1 MHRSNSLSFKIH
13 KVIKNKELSYIVL
26 HHFTVV
32 FMIRMIRIS
41 LLVLLVVGISGIMV
55 TGSTLNSTPILPV
68 YSTPAQESSGEA
80 VGQQDEATNEP
91 TEDEPTVDQP
101 VDDEPEVEPEAP
113 VAEPVNESNP
123 VSVTEE
129 EQEQKQLAL
138 DIISSNGLVVVNDT
152 AGAVDGDAGSGSGD
166 EVGTAEKEV
175 TCVKNAKGDVFC
187 YETLPTIEHCL
198 KPMVE
203 EDPPLCIKGS

>member
-1 MHRSNSLSFKIH
+1 M
-13 KVIKNKELSYIVL
+13 KNKELSYIVL

-32 FMIRMIRIS
+32 LMIRMIRIS

-55 TGSTLNSTPILPV
+55 TGSTLNSAPILPV

-80 VGQQDEATNEP
+80 VRQHDEATDEP

-152 AGAVDGDAGSGSGD
+152 AGAVDGDAGSGSGY

-203 EDPPLCIKGS
+203 EDPPLCIKGN

>member
-1 MHRSNSLSFKIH
+1 
-13 KVIKNKELSYIVL
+13 
-26 HHFTVV
+26 
-32 FMIRMIRIS
+32 MIRIS

-152 AGAVDGDAGSGSGD
+152 AGAVDGAAGSGSGD

-175 TCVKNAKGDVFC
+175 TCVKNAKGEVFC

-203 EDPPLCIKGS
+203 EDPPLCIKGN

>member
-1 MHRSNSLSFKIH
+1 M
-13 KVIKNKELSYIVL
+13 KNKELSYIVL

-32 FMIRMIRIS
+32 LMIRMIRIS

-68 YSTPAQESSGEA
+68 YSTPAQESSDEA

-187 YETLPTIEHCL
+187 YETLRTIEHCL

-203 EDPPLCIKGS
+203 EDPPLCIKGN

>member
-1 MHRSNSLSFKIH
+1 MKS
-13 KVIKNKELSYIVL
+13 KELSYIVL
-26 HHFTVV
+26 HHITVV
-32 FMIRMIRIS
+32 LMIRMIRIS
-41 LLVLLVVGISGIMV
+41 LLVLLAVGISGIMV

-91 TEDEPTVDQP
+91 AEDEPTVDQP
-101 VDDEPEVEPEAP
+101 VDDEPEIEPEAP
-113 VAEPVNESNP
+113 VAEPVNETNP
-123 VSVTEE
+123 VSLTEE
-129 EQEQKQLAL
+129 AQEQKRLAL
-138 DIISSNGLVVVNDT
+138 DIIRSNGLVVVNEIT
-152 AGAVDGDAGSGSGD
+152 PAIDGDDGSGTGD
-166 EVGTAEKEV
+166 DVGAAEKET

-203 EDPPLCIKGS
+203 EDPPLCIKGN

>member
-1 MHRSNSLSFKIH
+1 M
-13 KVIKNKELSYIVL
+13 KNKELSYIVL
-26 HHFTVV
+26 HHITVV
-32 FMIRMIRIS
+32 LMIRMIRIS

-68 YSTPAQESSGEA
+68 YSTPAQESSDEA

-203 EDPPLCIKGS
+203 EDPPLCIKGN

>member
-1 MHRSNSLSFKIH
+1 M
-13 KVIKNKELSYIVL
+13 KNKELSYIVL

-32 FMIRMIRIS
+32 LMIRMIRIS

-68 YSTPAQESSGEA
+68 YSTPAQESSDEA

-203 EDPPLCIKGS
+203 EDPPLCIKGN

>member
-1 MHRSNSLSFKIH
+1 M
-13 KVIKNKELSYIVL
+13 KNKELSYIVL

-32 FMIRMIRIS
+32 LMIRMIRIS

-129 EQEQKQLAL
+129 EQKQKQLAL

-203 EDPPLCIKGS
+203 EDPPLCIKGN

>member
-1 MHRSNSLSFKIH
+1 
-13 KVIKNKELSYIVL
+13 
-26 HHFTVV
+26 
-32 FMIRMIRIS
+32 MIRMIRIS

-55 TGSTLNSTPILPV
+55 TGGTLNSAPILPV
-68 YSTPAQESSGEA
+68 YSTPAQESSGED
-80 VGQQDEATNEP
+80 VGQQDEATDES

-101 VDDEPEVEPEAP
+101 VDDEPEIEPEAQ
-113 VAEPVNESNP
+113 VAEPENESNP

-138 DIISSNGLVVVNDT
+138 DIISSNGLVVVNET
-152 AGAVDGDAGSGSGD
+152 TPAVDGDGGSGTGD
-166 EVGTAEKEV
+166 DVGAAEKEV
-175 TCVKNAKGDVFC
+175 CVKNAKGDVFC

-203 EDPPLCIKGS
+203 EDPPLCIKGN

>member
-1 MHRSNSLSFKIH
+1 M
-13 KVIKNKELSYIVL
+13 KNKELSYIVL
-26 HHFTVV
+26 HHITVV
-32 FMIRMIRIS
+32 LMIRMIRIS

-80 VGQQDEATNEP
+80 VGQQDEATDEP

-101 VDDEPEVEPEAP
+101 VEDEPEIEPEAQ
-113 VAEPVNESNP
+113 VTEPENETDP

-129 EQEQKQLAL
+129 AQELKQLAL
-138 DIISSNGLVVVNDT
+138 DIISSNGLVVVNET
-152 AGAVDGDAGSGSGD
+152 GGAVDGDGGSGTGD
-166 EVGTAEKEV
+166 DGGAAEKET
-175 TCVKNAKGDVFC
+175 TCVKNAKGEIFC

-203 EDPPLCIKGS
+203 EDPPLCIKGN

>member
-1 MHRSNSLSFKIH
+1 MKS
-13 KVIKNKELSYIVL
+13 KELPYIVL
-26 HHFTVV
+26 HHITIVL
-32 FMIRMIRIS
+32 MIRMIRLS

-80 VGQQDEATNEP
+80 VGEQDEATDEP

-101 VDDEPEVEPEAP
+101 VDDEPEIEPEAP
-113 VAEPVNESNP
+113 VAEPVNETNP
-123 VSVTEE
+123 ISVTEE
-129 EQEQKQLAL
+129 VQEQKQLAL
-138 DIISSNGLVVVNDT
+138 DIISSNGLEVVNET
-152 AGAVDGDAGSGSGD
+152 APGVDGDGGSSTGD
-166 EVGTAEKEV
+166 EIGTAEKEV

-203 EDPPLCIKGS
+203 EDPPLCIKGN

>member
-1 MHRSNSLSFKIH
+1 M
-13 KVIKNKELSYIVL
+13 KNKELSYIVL
-26 HHFTVV
+26 HHITVV
-32 FMIRMIRIS
+32 LMIRMIRIS

-55 TGSTLNSTPILPV
+55 TGSTLDSMPILSV

-80 VGQQDEATNEP
+80 VGQRDEATDEP

-101 VDDEPEVEPEAP
+101 VDDEPEIEPEAP
-113 VAEPVNESNP
+113 VAASVNETKP

-129 EQEQKQLAL
+129 EQQQKQLAL
-138 DIISSNGLVVVNDT
+138 DIISSNGLEVVNET
-152 AGAVDGDAGSGSGD
+152 AGAVDGDGGSGTGD
-166 EVGTAEKEV
+166 DGGAAEKEV

-203 EDPPLCIKGS
+203 EDPPLCIKGN

>member
-1 MHRSNSLSFKIH
+1 
-13 KVIKNKELSYIVL
+13 
-26 HHFTVV
+26 
-32 FMIRMIRIS
+32 MIRMIRIS

-68 YSTPAQESSGEA
+68 YSTPAQESSDEA

-203 EDPPLCIKGS
+203 EDPPLCIKGN

>member
-1 MHRSNSLSFKIH
+1 M
-13 KVIKNKELSYIVL
+13 KNKELSYIVL

-80 VGQQDEATNEP
+80 VGQQDEATDEP

-101 VDDEPEVEPEAP
+101 VDDEPEIEPEAP
-113 VAEPVNESNP
+113 VAEPVNESNA

-152 AGAVDGDAGSGSGD
+152 AGAVDGAAGSGSGD

-203 EDPPLCIKGS
+203 EDPPLCIKGN

>member
-1 MHRSNSLSFKIH
+1 M
-13 KVIKNKELSYIVL
+13 KNKELSYIVL
-26 HHFTVV
+26 HHITVV
-32 FMIRMIRIS
+32 LMIRMIRIS

-55 TGSTLNSTPILPV
+55 TGSTLNSAPILPV

-80 VGQQDEATNEP
+80 VGQQDEATDEP

-101 VDDEPEVEPEAP
+101 VDDEPEIEPEAP
-113 VAEPVNESNP
+113 VAEPVNESNAI
-123 VSVTEE
+123 SVTEE

-138 DIISSNGLVVVNDT
+138 DIISSNGLAVVNDT
-152 AGAVDGDAGSGSGD
+152 ASAVDGAAGSGSGD
-166 EVGTAEKEV
+166 EVGTAENEV

-203 EDPPLCIKGS
+203 EDPPLCIKGN

>member
-1 MHRSNSLSFKIH
+1 
-13 KVIKNKELSYIVL
+13 
-26 HHFTVV
+26 
-32 FMIRMIRIS
+32 MIRMIRIS

-55 TGSTLNSTPILPV
+55 TGGTLNSAPILPV
-68 YSTPAQESSGEA
+68 YSTPAQESSGED
-80 VGQQDEATNEP
+80 VGQQDEATDES

-101 VDDEPEVEPEAP
+101 VDDEPEIEPEAQ
-113 VAEPVNESNP
+113 VAEPENESNP

-138 DIISSNGLVVVNDT
+138 DIISSNGLAVVNDT
-152 AGAVDGDAGSGSGD
+152 AGAVDGAAGSGSGD
-166 EVGTAEKEV
+166 EVGTAENEV

-203 EDPPLCIKGS
+203 EDPPLCIKGN

>member
-1 MHRSNSLSFKIH
+1 M
-13 KVIKNKELSYIVL
+13 VVL
-26 HHFTVV
+26 
-32 FMIRMIRIS
+32 MIRMIRIS

-55 TGSTLNSTPILPV
+55 SGSTLNSTPILPV

-80 VGQQDEATNEP
+80 VGQQDEATDEP

-101 VDDEPEVEPEAP
+101 VGDEPETEPEPAA
-113 VAEPVNESNP
+113 AELANETTP

-138 DIISSNGLVVVNDT
+138 DIISSNGLVVVNET
-152 AGAVDGDAGSGSGD
+152 APAVDGVVNDSGTGN
-166 EVGTAEKEV
+166 VGATEKEV
-175 TCVKNAKGDVFC
+175 TCVKNAQGQVFC
-187 YETLPTIEHCL
+187 YETLPTDEHCL

-203 EDPPLCIKGS
+203 EDPPLCLKGS

>member
-1 MHRSNSLSFKIH
+1 M
-13 KVIKNKELSYIVL
+13 KNKELSYIVL

-32 FMIRMIRIS
+32 LMIRMIRIS

-68 YSTPAQESSGEA
+68 YSTPAQESSDEA

-91 TEDEPTVDQP
+91 TEDEPMVDQP

-203 EDPPLCIKGS
+203 EDPPLCIKGN

>member
-1 MHRSNSLSFKIH
+1 M
-13 KVIKNKELSYIVL
+13 VVL
-26 HHFTVV
+26 
-32 FMIRMIRIS
+32 MIRMIRIS

-55 TGSTLNSTPILPV
+55 SGSTLNSTPILPV

-80 VGQQDEATNEP
+80 VGQQDEATDEP

-101 VDDEPEVEPEAP
+101 VGDEPETEPEPAA
-113 VAEPVNESNP
+113 AELANETTP

-138 DIISSNGLVVVNDT
+138 DIISSNGLVVVNET
-152 AGAVDGDAGSGSGD
+152 APVVDGVGSDSGTGN
-166 EVGTAEKEV
+166 VGATEKEV
-175 TCVKNAKGDVFC
+175 TCVKNAQGQVFC
-187 YETLPTIEHCL
+187 YETLPTDEHCL

-203 EDPPLCIKGS
+203 EDPPLCLKGS

>member
-1 MHRSNSLSFKIH
+1 M
-13 KVIKNKELSYIVL
+13 KNKELSYIVL

-32 FMIRMIRIS
+32 LMIRMIRIS

-113 VAEPVNESNP
+113 VAESVNESNP
-123 VSVTEE
+123 VSVTGE

-152 AGAVDGDAGSGSGD
+152 AGAVDGDAGTGSGD

-203 EDPPLCIKGS
+203 EDPPLCVKGN

>member
-1 MHRSNSLSFKIH
+1 M
-13 KVIKNKELSYIVL
+13 KNKELSYIVL
-26 HHFTVV
+26 HHITVV
-32 FMIRMIRIS
+32 LMIRMIRIS

-68 YSTPAQESSGEA
+68 YATPAQESSGEA

-129 EQEQKQLAL
+129 AQEQKQLAL

-203 EDPPLCIKGS
+203 EDPPLCIKGN

>member
-1 MHRSNSLSFKIH
+1 
-13 KVIKNKELSYIVL
+13 
-26 HHFTVV
+26 
-32 FMIRMIRIS
+32 MIRIS

-55 TGSTLNSTPILPV
+55 SGSTLNSTPILPV

-80 VGQQDEATNEP
+80 VGQQDEATDEP

-101 VDDEPEVEPEAP
+101 VGDEPETEPEPAA
-113 VAEPVNESNP
+113 AELANETTP

-138 DIISSNGLVVVNDT
+138 DIISSNGLVVVNET
-152 AGAVDGDAGSGSGD
+152 APAVDGVVNDSGTGN
-166 EVGTAEKEV
+166 VGATEKEV
-175 TCVKNAKGDVFC
+175 TCVKNAQGQVFC
-187 YETLPTIEHCL
+187 YETLPTDEHCL

-203 EDPPLCIKGS
+203 EDPPLCLKGS